1 MEVDGKP
8 IILGASSISLSA
20 SAPGIKSLKLKLDLS
35 PKYHLQLCPKM
46 HRIGCMLNFDQIHE
60 VSRKSFTTF
69 SNLRLTLALVSLFS
83 SFGAPVFASLRS
95 GVRRT
100 LYDLYSPDLSPE
112 VNFNK
117 GEVTLRDTSRS
128 RHVSNSQESWIYLKG
143 CPPTNPAIRSQLIQP
158 FTCKFRLSPFALF
171 TRI

>member
-1 MEVDGKP
+1 
-8 IILGASSISLSA
+8 
-20 SAPGIKSLKLKLDLS
+20 
-35 PKYHLQLCPKM
+35 
-46 HRIGCMLNFDQIHE
+46 MLNFDQIHE

-69 SNLRLTLALVSLFS
+69 SNLKLTLALVSLFS

-112 VNFNK
+112 VNFDK

-143 CPPTNPAIRSQLIQP
+143 CAPTNPATQP
-158 FTCKFRLSPFALF
+158 AHPTFHL
-171 TRI
+171 